1 MLLMPHNSFL
11 ITVSYDPS
19 GKKKAEQA
27 PNYFN
32 TNLNLTAKLDEYPGL
47 LQNATVT
54 R

>member
-1 MLLMPHNSFL
+1 MILLEKKK
-11 ITVSYDPS
+11 
-19 GKKKAEQA
+19 KKKAEQA

-32 TNLNLTAKLDEYPGL
+32 TNLNPTAKLDEYPGL